1 MFVSASYNYFNGD
14 EHLLA
19 SLCALRGGVEH
30 VSLVWQEVSNAG
42 EPITATARAALQEAR
57 ARGLVDQVI
66 AYAPDLTRPRG
77 ANERAKRRLGLEAA
91 RAAGASH
98 FLSMDAD
105 EFYRVAELAEAR
117 RQIAA
122 NGRRSTSVDTFL
134 HLRRPVWRAPD
145 STRCCFLTEI
155 SPDTQIGVD
164 DFPSPWVDPTRR
176 MSADPEHHHHF
187 DASTVAMYHM
197 NLVRR
202 DLDQK
207 LRNSTTTDTAF
218 LDEVARVVAAWTPG
232 EVLAFPRKGDI
243 VPGPVRNEFE
253 TWDPEEGSGGGPRP
267 TQGTFP

>member
-19 SLCALRGGVEH
+19 SLRALRGGVEH

-42 EPITATARAALQEAR
+42 EPITATARAALQA
-57 ARGLVDQVI
+57 ASAQGLVDQVI

-122 NGRRSTSVDTFL
+122 NGWRSTSVDTFL
-134 HLRRPVWRAPD
+134 HLRRPVWRAHD

-155 SPDTQIGVD
+155 SPDTQIGIA
-164 DFPSPWVDPTRR
+164 DFPSPRVDPTRR

-187 DASTVAMYHM
+187 DVSVVAMYHM

-207 LRNSTTTDTAF
+207 LRNSTTTDTAYF
-218 LDEVARVVAAWTPG
+218 GAT
-232 EVLAFPRKGDI
+232 
-243 VPGPVRNEFE
+243 
-253 TWDPEEGSGGGPRP
+253 
-267 TQGTFP
+267 